1 LLTRVLPLIPAGL
14 AVVEVVSTANHV
26 VLTSSPHQP
35 SAVCPTCAQV
45 SQRLHSRYQ
54 RTLADLPWQGRPVA
68 LQVQARR
75 FRCLNASCARQT
87 FAERLAGAPAA
98 ARRTRRLGDLQG
110 HLAHA
115 LGGEAGRRLADRLAM
130 PVSADTLLRM
140 ACAASNDREPPPTPR
155 VLAVDD
161 WAWRRGHRY
170 GTALVDLERNK
181 AVDLLPDRQAD
192 TLAQWLRQHPGVE
205 IVARDR
211 AGVYADGVRQGA
223 PDAVQVADRW
233 HLLRNLGD
241 AVRAVTGR
249 QHAAIRRAAKQAGE
263 QEGASPQPAPPQP
276 APPQPAPPQPAP
288 AAAPDNPRPSAAAR
302 HSEASLARRQVR
314 YEDAARLRAA
324 GASIARIAAQLGAER
339 KTVRRWLRA
348 GGPPLWRKPPRVG
361 GLAPHL
367 DRLERRWTEGCR
379 NAALL
384 WRELIPLGFAGRP
397 GTVRRWAG
405 QRRKAEPHPAVGAT
419 DTPLAY
425 GQPPSDR
432 EVARMLMADTETLS
446 EAGRTFTSNL
456 LAQVPGLAESIGVAK
471 RLNLLLRHKSKESL
485 AGVLDDAAGTL
496 LADFAASMRR
506 DLAAVQAA
514 LDLPW
519 TTSPAEGQI
528 NRIKTIKRSMYG
540 RAGFQLLRARVLH
553 AA

>member
-1 LLTRVLPLIPAGL
+1 LPTRVLPLIPAGL
-14 AVVEVVSTANHV
+14 VVVEVVSTADHV
-26 VLTSSPHQP
+26 VITSSPHQP
-35 SAVCPTCAQV
+35 SAACPTCAQV

-54 RTLADLPWQGRPVA
+54 RTLADLPWQGRPAA

-75 FRCLNASCARQT
+75 FRCLNPSCARQT
-87 FAERLAGAPAA
+87 FAERLAGVAPAA
-98 ARRTRRLGDLQG
+98 ARRTRRLGGLQG

-115 LGGEAGRRLADRLAM
+115 LGGEAGRRLAERLAM

-181 AVDLLPDRQAD
+181 VVDLLPDRQAD

-211 AGVYADGVRQGA
+211 AGAYADGVRQGA

-241 AVRAVTGR
+241 AVRTVIDRHHTSV
-249 QHAAIRRAAKQAGE
+249 RRAAKQAGE
-263 QEGASPQPAPPQP
+263 QQSAPPR
-276 APPQPAPPQPAP
+276 PAP
-288 AAAPDNPRPSAAAR
+288 AAAPDSPRPGAAAQR
-302 HSEASLARRQVR
+302 SQASLARRQVR

-348 GGPPLWRKPPRVG
+348 GGPSLWRKPPRVG
-361 GLAPHL
+361 GLAPYL
-367 DRLERRWTEGCR
+367 DRLERRWAEGCR

-384 WRELIPLGFAGRP
+384 WRELIPLGFSGRP
-397 GTVRRWAG
+397 GTVRQWAG
-405 QRRKAEPHPAVGAT
+405 RRWKAEPQPAAGLAN
-419 DTPLAY
+419 TPLAH
-425 GQPPSDR
+425 GQPPSGR
-432 EVARMLMADTETLS
+432 EVARMLMADTDTLP
-446 EAGRTFTSNL
+446 EAGRAFTSNL
-456 LAQVPGLAESIGVAK
+456 LAQVAGLAEGIEVAK
-471 RLNLLLRHKSKESL
+471 RLNLLLRHKSQESL
-485 AGVLDDAAGTL
+485 VGVLDDAAGTL

-514 LDLPW
+514 IDLPW

-528 NRIKTIKRSMYG
+528 NRIKTIKRAMYG
-540 RAGFQLLRARVLH
+540 RAGFDLLRARVLQT
-553 AA
+553 A